1 MKKALYSYLP
11 RAPRPSADQGD
22 WLGESGGGEQTKAI
36 SHLHLD
42 VLIFISERGKIPTDR
57 KIGCESRFG
66 IENLELEKERV
77 LRFAE

>member
-1 MKKALYSYLP
+1 MSKQ
-11 RAPRPSADQGD
+11 R
-22 WLGESGGGEQTKAI
+22 AI

-66 IENLELEKERV
+66 IESLELEKESV